1 LTDHNLSDK
10 VADMLGGFTYK
21 LRDRHLLSV
30 ADYREAARRRVP
42 RMVWEYVE
50 GGADDQ
56 VTVSDNRRGFER
68 WAFRARML
76 QGSDSH
82 DLASTVGGVPLSM
95 PIVLGP
101 TGFSGLANWRGDV
114 AAARAAETLGTR
126 YVLSTASSWS
136 LEEVATETAQDHF
149 FQLYP
154 TGSADRVAELMDRAW
169 QAGYRVLMVTVDVPA
184 RGNRESEVANGMGVP
199 PVLTPA
205 RILDAA
211 RRPRWT
217 YGLLR
222 HRRVGGRSLVA
233 ETGVRAAVASAQ
245 AQAENMQA
253 TLSWDDLAWMRE
265 RWNGPLFI
273 KGIIHPADAVQAA
286 DIGADGIVVSNHG
299 GRQLDYAQATIDALP
314 EIVAAVGDRVEV
326 LLDGGVRRG
335 TDIVKA
341 LALGARA
348 VMIGR
353 PYVYGLAVDGEAGV
367 AKILQILRDE
377 LRLAMVLLGIQ
388 RPDQLDRSV
397 LVPRLAGSET
407 GAWSPHVAAPD
418 VEVHG

>member
-1 LTDHNLSDK
+1 
-10 VADMLGGFTYK
+10 
-21 LRDRHLLSV
+21 
-30 ADYREAARRRVP
+30 
-42 RMVWEYVE
+42 MVWEYVE
-50 GGADDQ
+50 GGADDE
-56 VTVSDNRRGFER
+56 VTLADNRRGFER

-82 DLASTVGGVPLSM
+82 DLSSTVAGTPLSM
-95 PIVLGP
+95 PIVLAP
-101 TGFSGLANWRGDV
+101 TGFSGLAHWRGDV
-114 AAARAAETLGTR
+114 AAARAAEAIGTR

-136 LEEVATETAQDHF
+136 LEEVATETTRDHF

-154 TGSADRVAELMDRAW
+154 TGSADRVAGLMDRAAH
-169 QAGYRVLMVTVDVPA
+169 AGYRVLMVTVDVPA
-184 RGNRESEVANGMGVP
+184 RGNRESEVRTGMGIP

-217 YGLLR
+217 YRLLR

-253 TLSWDDLAWMRE
+253 TLSWDDVAWMRE
-265 RWNGPLFI
+265 RWNGPFFV
-273 KGIIHPADAVQAA
+273 KGIVHPADAVRAA
-286 DIGADGIVVSNHG
+286 EIGADGIVVSNHG

-314 EIVAAVGDRVEV
+314 AVAAAVGDRLEI

-335 TDIVKA
+335 TDVVKA

-353 PYVYGLAVDGEAGV
+353 PYIYGLAVGGEAGV
-367 AKILQILRDE
+367 AKVLEILRDE
-377 LRLAMVLLGIQ
+377 LALAMVLLGVQ
-388 RPDQLDRSV
+388 RPDQLDPSV
-397 LVPRLAGSET
+397 LVPRDARSDVPVS
-407 GAWSPHVAAPD
+407 SPEVPVLD
-418 VEVHG
+418 VEVCG